1 MNDTPRGGAL
11 SPEPGPN
18 GAAVP
23 AAALDPAGALGPAG
37 ASSGPAPQP
46 EAAGAT
52 AHPERPEYPGHSGQP
67 GGDGTDPGTAGPPVR
82 ARTLRRM
89 AGRPVTLVCL
99 GVLLLQLV
107 LALAA
112 PWIAPYDPAAPD
124 VVDKLQGPSA
134 DHWLGT
140 DDLGRDTLS
149 RLIYGTRTALLASA
163 ESVAIGLVLGVGLG
177 LFVGYRG
184 GWWDRIGMRIADVM
198 QSIPAL
204 LLALA
209 LVAVLGNG
217 LGNAMLAVG
226 LIFAVSFMRITR
238 AVVLAEREKLY
249 VDAARVLG
257 LRSSGIM
264 LRQVLPNVSPPL
276 IVQASI
282 ALGTALLIEA
292 TLSFLGVG
300 IDSTQVSWGAMLD
313 ASRQHVADHPLL
325 AILPGVAITLSV
337 LVFNL
342 LGDGLRDAGSPRS
355 GARTRPRARAVAA
368 APADGGRA
376 SAPEDALLRVDG
388 LTVTDA
394 GGAELVSDVSF
405 HIRRGET
412 FGLVGESGCG
422 KSVTAAAILGLLPGG
437 VGIRSGSL
445 RLGDTELAGLR
456 GESLRQVRGRRIGMV
471 FQDPGSA
478 LSPVHTV
485 GRQLTDAI
493 RAHSDLTRAQA
504 TERAAELLS
513 LVGVPNPRER
523 LRDYPHQFSGGMAQR
538 VVIAGALACDPELL
552 IADEPTTALDVTIQA
567 QVLDLL
573 ADLRERF
580 SMSLLLI
587 THDLGVVADSCD
599 RIAVMYAGQ
608 IVEQRSVTDAF
619 AAPGHPYT
627 EALLAAVPHSDT
639 DGEPLATIPGRVP
652 PAWAWPA
659 GCRFHPRCP
668 YATDP
673 CRTGAVPVDSGG
685 VRCVRAPELDLAG
698 AR

>member
-1 MNDTPRGGAL
+1 MTDTPRTA
-11 SPEPGPN
+11 
-18 GAAVP
+18 GAAAVTAS
-23 AAALDPAGALGPAG
+23 AAATEPV
-37 ASSGPAPQP
+37 P
-46 EAAGAT
+46 EAT
-52 AHPERPEYPGHSGQP
+52 APRV
-67 GGDGTDPGTAGPPVR
+67 T

-89 AGRPVTLVCL
+89 LRQPVTVVCL
-99 GVLLLQLV
+99 GLLLLQV
-107 LALAA
+107 AIAVAA
-112 PWIAPYDPAAPD
+112 PLIAPHDPAAPD
-124 VVDKLQGPSA
+124 VANKLQGPSGE
-134 DHWLGT
+134 HWLGT

-149 RLIYGTRTALLASA
+149 RLMYGTRTALLASS

-177 LFVGYRG
+177 LLVGYRG
-184 GWWDRIGMRIADVM
+184 GWWDRIGMRIADVL

-257 LRSSGIM
+257 LRPSGIM

-313 ASRQHVADHPLL
+313 ASRQHVSEHPLL
-325 AILPGVAITLSV
+325 AILPGAAITLSV

-355 GARTRPRARAVAA
+355 TARTGARRRKPAGPVTVVPRASAA
-368 APADGGRA
+368 APADV
-376 SAPEDALLRVDG
+376 LLRVDG

-394 GGAELVSDVSF
+394 DGARLVSDVSF

-422 KSVTAAAILGLLPGG
+422 KSVTASAILGLLPRG
-437 VGIRSGSL
+437 VGVESGSI
-445 RLGDTELAGLR
+445 RLQDTELAGLE
-456 GESLRQVRGRRIGMV
+456 GERLRRIRGRRIGMV

-493 RAHSDLTRAQA
+493 RAHTDLNRERA
-504 TERAAELLS
+504 TERAAELLA

-573 ADLRERF
+573 ASLRERLD
-580 SMSLLLI
+580 MSLLLI

-608 IVEQRSVTDAF
+608 IVEQRTVGDAF
-619 AAPGHPYT
+619 AAPRHPYT
-627 EALLAAVPHSDT
+627 EALLAAVPH
-639 DGEPLATIPGRVP
+639 GESGGGPLATIPGRVP
-652 PAWAWPA
+652 PAWAWPE

-668 YATDP
+668 YATAG
-673 CRTGAVPVDSGG
+673 CRTGAVPIDADG
-685 VRCVRAPELDLAG
+685 VRCLRAGELDLAG
-698 AR
+698 VR

>member
-1 MNDTPRGGAL
+1 MSTPRARAGTFRRL
-11 SPEPGPN
+11 LRQPITVICL
-18 GAAVP
+18 AV
-23 AAALDPAGALGPAG
+23 LG
-37 ASSGPAPQP
+37 
-46 EAAGAT
+46 
-52 AHPERPEYPGHSGQP
+52 
-67 GGDGTDPGTAGPPVR
+67 
-82 ARTLRRM
+82 
-89 AGRPVTLVCL
+89 
-99 GVLLLQLV
+99 LQV
-107 LALAA
+107 VVALAA
-112 PWIAPYDPAAPD
+112 PLIAPYGPSEPNVA
-124 VVDKLQGPSA
+124 DKLQGPGA
-134 DHWLGT
+134 NHLLGT

-149 RLIYGTRTALLASA
+149 RLIYGTRTALLASG

-177 LFVGYRG
+177 LLVGYRG
-184 GWWDRIGMRIADVM
+184 GWWDRIGMRVADVM

-257 LRSSGIM
+257 LRPVSVM
-264 LRQVLPNVSPPL
+264 FRQVLPNVSPPL

-300 IDSTQVSWGAMLD
+300 VDASQVSWGAMLD
-313 ASRQHVADHPLL
+313 ASRQHVAEHPLL
-325 AILPGVAITLSV
+325 AILPGAAITLSV

-355 GARTRPRARAVAA
+355 AGATRPRKATATADGPGPGALPA
-368 APADGGRA
+368 APAPE
-376 SAPEDALLRVDG
+376 APSDALLRVDG
-388 LTVTDA
+388 LTVTDP
-394 GGAELVSDVSF
+394 GGAQLVSDVTF
-405 HIRRGET
+405 HINRGET

-422 KSVTAAAILGLLPGG
+422 KSITAAAILGLLPKG
-437 VGIRSGSL
+437 VTVAAGSM
-445 RLGDTELAGLR
+445 RLGDTELTGLG
-456 GESLRQVRGRRIGMV
+456 GEKLRRIRGGRVGMV

-493 RAHSDLTRAQA
+493 RAHSDLNRAQA
-504 TERAAELLS
+504 TERAAELLR
-513 LVGVPNPRER
+513 LVGVPAPRQR
-523 LRDYPHQFSGGMAQR
+523 LKDYPHQFSGGMAQR

-573 ADLRERF
+573 ASLRESL

-608 IVEQRSVTDAF
+608 IAEQRTVHDAF
-619 AAPGHPYT
+619 ARPRHPYT
-627 EALLAAVPHSDT
+627 EALLAAVPHHGPGD
-639 DGEPLATIPGRVP
+639 EPLATIPGRVP
-652 PAWAWPA
+652 PAWDWPQ

-668 YATDP
+668 YATDG
-673 CRTGAVPVDSGG
+673 CRTTPVPIDADG
-685 VRCVRAPELDLAG
+685 VRCLRAVELDLAG

>member
-1 MNDTPRGGAL
+1 MSTQQAR
-11 SPEPGPN
+11 
-18 GAAVP
+18 
-23 AAALDPAGALGPAG
+23 AGTFRRLLRQPLTLFCLAFLGL
-37 ASSGPAPQP
+37 Q
-46 EAAGAT
+46 
-52 AHPERPEYPGHSGQP
+52 
-67 GGDGTDPGTAGPPVR
+67 V
-82 ARTLRRM
+82 
-89 AGRPVTLVCL
+89 LV
-99 GVLLLQLV
+99 
-107 LALAA
+107 ALAA
-112 PWIAPYDPAAPD
+112 PLIAPYGPTELSVA
-124 VVDKLQGPSA
+124 DKLQGPSA

-149 RLIYGTRTALLASA
+149 RLIYGTRTALLASG
-163 ESVAIGLVLGVGLG
+163 ESVAIGLLLGVSLG

-184 GWWDRIGMRIADVM
+184 GWWDRIGMRVADVM

-226 LIFAVSFMRITR
+226 FIFAVSFMRITR

-257 LRSSGIM
+257 LRPVLVM
-264 LRQVLPNVSPPL
+264 FRQVLPNVSPPL

-300 IDSTQVSWGAMLD
+300 VDTSQVSWGAMLD
-313 ASRQHVADHPLL
+313 ASRQHVAEHPLL
-325 AILPGVAITLSV
+325 AILPGLAITLSV

-355 GARTRPRARAVAA
+355 AGSARPAKETTPDTTTVTETGDPTGIGPAALTDLTADPATPAADPDQGEPRPALTKAPARAAVTAPA
-368 APADGGRA
+368 APA
-376 SAPEDALLRVDG
+376 DALLRVDG
-388 LTVTDA
+388 LTVTDP
-394 GGAELVSDVSF
+394 GGAQLVSDVTF
-405 HIRRGET
+405 HINRGET

-422 KSVTAAAILGLLPGG
+422 KSITASAILGLLPRG
-437 VGIRSGSL
+437 VTVASGSI
-445 RLGDTELAGLR
+445 RLQDTELAGLT
-456 GESLRQVRGRRIGMV
+456 GEPLRRVRGGRIGMV

-493 RAHSDLTRAQA
+493 RAHSDLNSAQA
-504 TERAAELLS
+504 TERAAELLG
-513 LVGVPNPRER
+513 LVGVPAPRQR
-523 LRDYPHQFSGGMAQR
+523 LKDYPHQFSGGMAQR

-573 ADLRERF
+573 ASLRERL

-608 IVEQRSVTDAF
+608 IAEQRTVHDAF
-619 AAPGHPYT
+619 ARPRHPYT
-627 EALLAAVPHSDT
+627 EALLAAVPHHGAGD
-639 DGEPLATIPGRVP
+639 EPLATIPGRVP
-652 PAWAWPA
+652 PAWDWPR
-659 GCRFHPRCP
+659 GCRFNPRCS
-668 YATDP
+668 YATDS
-673 CRTGAVPVDSGG
+673 CRTTPVPIDIDG
-685 VRCVRAPELDLAG
+685 VRCLRASELHLAG

>member
-1 MNDTPRGGAL
+1 MSDTTPGA
-11 SPEPGPN
+11 
-18 GAAVP
+18 GAVEAAAAP
-23 AAALDPAGALGPAG
+23 AAL
-37 ASSGPAPQP
+37 
-46 EAAGAT
+46 
-52 AHPERPEYPGHSGQP
+52 
-67 GGDGTDPGTAGPPVR
+67 PGTEAEPRVR
-82 ARTLRRM
+82 GRALRRM
-89 AGRPVTLVCL
+89 IRQPVTLVCL
-99 GVLLLQLV
+99 ALLALQIAV
-107 LALAA
+107 ALAA
-112 PWIAPYDPAAPD
+112 PLIAPYDPAQPD
-124 VVDKLQGPSA
+124 VRNKLQGPSA
-134 DHWLGT
+134 DHLLGT

-149 RLIYGTRTALLASA
+149 RLIHGTRTALLASS
-163 ESVAIGLVLGVGLG
+163 ESVAVGLVLGVGLG
-177 LFVGYRG
+177 LLVGYRG
-184 GWWDRIGMRIADVM
+184 GWWDRIGMRVADVM

-264 LRQVLPNVSPPL
+264 LRQVLPNVSPPI

-300 IDSTQVSWGAMLD
+300 IDTSQVSWGAMLD
-313 ASRQHVADHPLL
+313 ASRQHVAEHPLL
-325 AILPGVAITLSV
+325 AILPGAAITLTV

-342 LGDGLRDAGSPRS
+342 LGDGLRDASSPRS
-355 GARTRPRARAVAA
+355 ADTPRRAGPAVEL
-368 APADGGRA
+368 PADP
-376 SAPEDALLRVDG
+376 APKVPADALLRVEG

-394 GGAELVSDVSF
+394 GGAQLVSGVSF
-405 HIRRGET
+405 HIKRGET

-422 KSVTAAAILGLLPGG
+422 KSITASAVLGLLPRG
-437 VGIRSGSL
+437 VTVRSGSI
-445 RLGDTELAGLR
+445 RLDGAELGGLT
-456 GESLRQVRGRRIGMV
+456 GEELRQVRGRRVGMV

-485 GRQLTDAI
+485 GRQLTDAV
-493 RAHSDLTRAQA
+493 RAHSTLSRKEAA
-504 TERAAELLS
+504 ERAAELLE
-513 LVGVPNPRER
+513 LVGVPDPRER
-523 LRDYPHQFSGGMAQR
+523 LKDYPHQFSGGMAQR

-573 ADLRERF
+573 ASLRERLN
-580 SMSLLLI
+580 MSLLII

-599 RIAVMYAGQ
+599 RVAVMYAGQ
-608 IVEQRSVTDAF
+608 IVEERTVADAF
-619 AAPGHPYT
+619 AAPRHPYT
-627 EALLAAVPHSDT
+627 EALLAAVPHAGT
-639 DGEPLATIPGRVP
+639 DGEPLPTIPGRVP
-652 PAWAWPA
+652 PAWAWPQ

-668 YATDP
+668 YATEE
-673 CRTGAVPVDSGG
+673 CRSGAVAIDADGA
-685 VRCVRAPELDLAG
+685 RCLRAAELDLAG

>member
-1 MNDTPRGGAL
+1 MSTHQAR
-11 SPEPGPN
+11 
-18 GAAVP
+18 
-23 AAALDPAGALGPAG
+23 AG
-37 ASSGPAPQP
+37 
-46 EAAGAT
+46 
-52 AHPERPEYPGHSGQP
+52 
-67 GGDGTDPGTAGPPVR
+67 
-82 ARTLRRM
+82 TLQRLLRQ
-89 AGRPVTLVCL
+89 PVTLICL
-99 GVLLLQLV
+99 AFLGLQIAI
-107 LALAA
+107 ALAA
-112 PWIAPYDPAAPD
+112 PLIAPYGPNELSVA
-124 VVDKLQGPSA
+124 DKLQGPSA
-134 DHWLGT
+134 DHLLGT
-140 DDLGRDTLS
+140 DDLGRDSLS
-149 RLIYGTRTALLASA
+149 RLIYGTRTALLASG

-177 LFVGYRG
+177 IFVGYRG

-217 LGNAMLAVG
+217 LTNAMLAVG

-257 LRSSGIM
+257 LRPASVM
-264 LRQVLPNVSPPL
+264 FRQILPNVSPPL

-300 IDSTQVSWGAMLD
+300 VDTTAVSWGAMLD
-313 ASRQHVADHPLL
+313 ASRQHVAEHPLL
-325 AILPGVAITLSV
+325 AILPGAAITLSV

-355 GARTRPRARAVAA
+355 AGAARPRKPTTAA
-368 APADGGRA
+368 AEPTATGPGDPTGTGPAAVTHLTADPVRPA
-376 SAPEDALLRVDG
+376 VDAPGAPAPDTAATSGPLAKGPVRLVAREPEPAPADALLRIDG
-388 LTVTDA
+388 LTVTDP
-394 GGAELVSDVSF
+394 GGAQLVSDVSF
-405 HIRRGET
+405 HINRGET

-422 KSVTAAAILGLLPGG
+422 KSITASAILGLLPRG
-437 VGIRSGSL
+437 VTVAAGSIRL
-445 RLGDTELAGLR
+445 QDTELAGLG
-456 GESLRQVRGRRIGMV
+456 GEKLRRVRGGRIGMV

-504 TERAAELLS
+504 VERAAELLN
-513 LVGVPNPRER
+513 LVGVPAPRER
-523 LRDYPHQFSGGMAQR
+523 LKDYPHQFSGGMAQR

-573 ADLRERF
+573 VSLRERL

-608 IVEQRSVTDAF
+608 IAEQRTVRDAF
-619 AAPGHPYT
+619 AQPRHPYT
-627 EALLAAVPHSDT
+627 EALLAAVPHHGAGD
-639 DGEPLATIPGRVP
+639 EPLATIPGRVP
-652 PAWAWPA
+652 PAWDWPR
-659 GCRFHPRCP
+659 GCRFNPRCS
-668 YATDP
+668 YATDS
-673 CRTGAVPVDSGG
+673 CRTTPVPIDIDG
-685 VRCVRAPELDLAG
+685 VRCLRASELHLAG

>member
-1 MNDTPRGGAL
+1 MNDNPREGTLQSSAVLTEQTDPADVPVAGG
-11 SPEPGPN
+11 PGD
-18 GAAVP
+18 AAE
-23 AAALDPAGALGPAG
+23 AAAPRVKG
-37 ASSGPAPQP
+37 
-46 EAAGAT
+46 
-52 AHPERPEYPGHSGQP
+52 
-67 GGDGTDPGTAGPPVR
+67 
-82 ARTLRRM
+82 RTLRRM
-89 AGRPVTLVCL
+89 LRQPVTLFCITM
-99 GVLLLQLV
+99 LLLQV
-107 LALAA
+107 ILAFAA
-112 PWIAPYDPAAPD
+112 PWIAPYDPAAPN
-124 VVDKLQGPSA
+124 VQNKLQGPSG

-140 DDLGRDTLS
+140 DDLGRDSLS

-177 LFVGYRG
+177 VFVGYRG

-209 LVAVLGNG
+209 LVAVLGSG

-264 LRQVLPNVSPPL
+264 LRQVLPNVSPPI

-300 IDSTQVSWGAMLD
+300 IDATQVSWGAMLD
-313 ASRQHVADHPLL
+313 ASRQHVSEHPLL
-325 AILPGVAITLSV
+325 AILPGAAITLSV

-355 GARTRPRARAVAA
+355 APRAGSGKKKALPIVSTPVAA
-368 APADGGRA
+368 PD
-376 SAPEDALLRVDG
+376 DALLRVDG
-388 LTVTDA
+388 LTVTDRN
-394 GGAELVSDVSF
+394 GAQLVSDVSF
-405 HIRRGET
+405 HIKRGET
-412 FGLVGESGCG
+412 FGVVGESGCG
-422 KSVTAAAILGLLPGG
+422 KSITAAAILGLLPKGVTVAGG
-437 VGIRSGSL
+437 SIRLEDS
-445 RLGDTELAGLR
+445 EIAGLS
-456 GESLRQVRGRRIGMV
+456 GERLRQVRGKRIGMV

-493 RAHSDLTRAQA
+493 RAHSGLSKDEA
-504 TERAAELLS
+504 TERAAELLA
-513 LVGVPNPRER
+513 LVGVPNPQER
-523 LRDYPHQFSGGMAQR
+523 LKDYPHQFSGGMAQR

-573 ADLRERF
+573 ASLRERLQ
-580 SMSLLLI
+580 MSLLII
-587 THDLGVVADSCD
+587 THDLGVVADTCD
-599 RIAVMYAGQ
+599 RVAVMYAGQ
-608 IVEQRSVTDAF
+608 IVEQRTVKDAF
-619 AAPGHPYT
+619 AEPKHPYT
-627 EALLAAVPHSDT
+627 EALLAAVPHSET

-652 PAWAWPA
+652 PAWAWPQ

-668 YATDP
+668 YATDN
-673 CRTGAVPVDSGG
+673 CRTGSVPADADG
-685 VRCVRAPELDLAG
+685 VRCLRVTELELAG

>member
-1 MNDTPRGGAL
+1 MTDTPRGTAAAPGGAPA
-11 SPEPGPN
+11 SPVL
-18 GAAVP
+18 AS
-23 AAALDPAGALGPAG
+23 AAALTGQAGPATG
-37 ASSGPAPQP
+37 AEDSG
-46 EAAGAT
+46 
-52 AHPERPEYPGHSGQP
+52 
-67 GGDGTDPGTAGPPVR
+67 AGPRVR

-89 AGRPVTLVCL
+89 VRQPITLICL
-99 GVLLLQLV
+99 ALLLLQIAV
-107 LALAA
+107 ALAA
-112 PWIAPYDPAAPD
+112 PLIAPYDPAAPD
-124 VVDKLQGPSA
+124 VANKLQGPGA
-134 DHWLGT
+134 EHWLGT

-149 RLIYGTRTALLASA
+149 RLLYGTRTALLASA
-163 ESVAIGLVLGVGLG
+163 ESVVIGLVLGVGLG
-177 LFVGYRG
+177 VLVGYRG

-300 IDSTQVSWGAMLD
+300 IDASQVSWGAMLD
-313 ASRQHVADHPLL
+313 ASRQHVSEHPLL
-325 AILPGVAITLSV
+325 AILPGAAITLSV

-355 GARTRPRARAVAA
+355 SGGKRARGAVAA
-368 APADGGRA
+368 APAMVRA
-376 SAPEDALLRVDG
+376 DRAPAPSDALLRVDG
-388 LTVTDA
+388 VTVTDA
-394 GGAELVSDVSF
+394 NGAQLVSGVSF
-405 HIRRGET
+405 HINPGET

-422 KSVTAAAILGLLPGG
+422 KSITASAILGLLPRG
-437 VGIRSGSL
+437 VAVESGSI
-445 RLGDTELAGLR
+445 RLGETELAGLG
-456 GESLRQVRGRRIGMV
+456 GEALRQVRGRRIGMV

-485 GRQLTDAI
+485 GRQLTDAV
-493 RAHSDLTRAQA
+493 RAHSGLSRAA
-504 TERAAELLS
+504 AGERAAELLA

-523 LRDYPHQFSGGMAQR
+523 LKDYPHQFSGGMAQR

-573 ADLRERF
+573 ASLRERLG
-580 SMSLLLI
+580 MSLLLI

-608 IVEQRSVTDAF
+608 IVEERTVADAF
-619 AAPGHPYT
+619 AAPRHPYT
-627 EALLAAVPHSDT
+627 EALLAAVPHGGT

-652 PAWAWPA
+652 PAWAWPR

-668 YATDP
+668 YATDG
-673 CRTGAVPVDSGG
+673 CRTGTVPMDSGG
-685 VRCVRAPELDLAG
+685 ARCLRASELDLAG

>member
-1 MNDTPRGGAL
+1 MTEMP
-11 SPEPGPN
+11 P
-18 GAAVP
+18 
-23 AAALDPAGALGPAG
+23 
-37 ASSGPAPQP
+37 SGAPQSTATLT
-46 EAAGAT
+46 EKADVATGADSFAAE
-52 AHPERPEYPGHSGQP
+52 PR
-67 GGDGTDPGTAGPPVR
+67 VR

-89 AGRPVTLVCL
+89 LRQPVTLFCL
-99 GVLLLQLV
+99 AMLLLQV
-107 LALAA
+107 VVAVAA
-112 PWIAPYDPAAPD
+112 PLLAPYDPAAPD
-124 VVDKLQGPSA
+124 VQNKLQGPSG

-149 RLIYGTRTALLASA
+149 RLLYGTRTALLASG

-184 GWWDRIGMRIADVM
+184 GWWDRIGMRVADVM

-257 LRSSGIM
+257 LRSSGVM

-300 IDSTQVSWGAMLD
+300 IDASQVSWGAMLD
-313 ASRQHVADHPLL
+313 ASRQHVAEHPLL
-325 AILPGVAITLSV
+325 AILPGAAITLSV

-355 GARTRPRARAVAA
+355 ADNRRPRQPVTSA
-368 APADGGRA
+368 APAPVNA
-376 SAPEDALLRVDG
+376 VLPAPADALLRVEG

-405 HIRRGET
+405 HIKRGET

-422 KSVTAAAILGLLPGG
+422 KSITASAVLGLLPRG
-437 VGIRSGSL
+437 VSIASGSI
-445 RLGDTELAGLR
+445 RLQDTELAGLG
-456 GESLRQVRGRRIGMV
+456 GEELRQIRGRRIGMV

-493 RAHSDLTRAQA
+493 RAHSELSKDEA
-504 TERAAELLS
+504 TERAAELLD

-523 LRDYPHQFSGGMAQR
+523 LKDYPHQFSGGMAQR

-573 ADLRERF
+573 ASLRERL
-580 SMSLLLI
+580 SMSLLII

-608 IVEQRSVTDAF
+608 IVEQRTVTDAF
-619 AAPGHPYT
+619 AAPRHPYT
-627 EALLAAVPHSDT
+627 EALLAAVPHSET
-639 DGEPLATIPGRVP
+639 DGRPLATIPGRVP
-652 PAWAWPA
+652 PAWAWPG
-659 GCRFHPRCP
+659 GCRFNPRCS
-668 YATDP
+668 YATDS
-673 CRTGAVPVDSGG
+673 CRTEAVPLDADG
-685 VRCVRAPELDLAG
+685 VRCLRVSELDLAG

>member
-1 MNDTPRGGAL
+1 MSTHQAR
-11 SPEPGPN
+11 
-18 GAAVP
+18 
-23 AAALDPAGALGPAG
+23 AGTFSRL
-37 ASSGPAPQP
+37 
-46 EAAGAT
+46 
-52 AHPERPEYPGHSGQP
+52 
-67 GGDGTDPGTAGPPVR
+67 
-82 ARTLRRM
+82 LRQ
-89 AGRPVTLVCL
+89 PVTVICL
-99 GVLLLQLV
+99 AFLALQIT

-112 PWIAPYDPAAPD
+112 PLIAPYGPTEISVA
-124 VVDKLQGPSA
+124 DKLQGPSA
-134 DHWLGT
+134 DHLLGT
-140 DDLGRDTLS
+140 DDLGRDTLT
-149 RLIYGTRTALLASA
+149 RLIYGTRTALLASG

-257 LRSSGIM
+257 LRPLSIM
-264 LRQVLPNVSPPL
+264 FRQVLPNVSPPL

-300 IDSTQVSWGAMLD
+300 VDTTAVSWGAMLD
-313 ASRQHVADHPLL
+313 ASRQHVAEHPLL
-325 AILPGVAITLSV
+325 AILPGAAITLSV

-355 GARTRPRARAVAA
+355 AGATRPGRSK
-368 APADGGRA
+368 APAGTTVPAGPGDPTGIGPAALTDLAPANTPAEPAADGPVTDGPAKATATVTDRPTA
-376 SAPEDALLRVDG
+376 EAVPATATATALTTVRGPAPAPADALLRLDG

-394 GGAELVSDVSF
+394 GGAQLVSGVSF
-405 HIRRGET
+405 HINRGET

-422 KSVTAAAILGLLPGG
+422 KSITASAILGLLPRG
-437 VGIRSGSL
+437 VTVASGSI
-445 RLGDTELAGLR
+445 RLQDTELAGLR
-456 GESLRQVRGRRIGMV
+456 GEKLRRVRGGRVGMV

-493 RAHSDLTRAQA
+493 RAHSDLNRNQA
-504 TERAAELLS
+504 TERAAELLN
-513 LVGVPNPRER
+513 LVGVPAPRER
-523 LRDYPHQFSGGMAQR
+523 LKDYPHQFSGGMAQR

-573 ADLRERF
+573 AGLRERL

-608 IVEQRSVTDAF
+608 IAEQRTVRDAF
-619 AAPGHPYT
+619 ATPRHPYT
-627 EALLAAVPHSDT
+627 EALLAAVPHHGNGD
-639 DGEPLATIPGRVP
+639 EPLATIPGRVP
-652 PAWAWPA
+652 PAWDWPQ

-668 YATDP
+668 YATDA
-673 CRTGAVPVDSGG
+673 CRTTPVPVDIDG
-685 VRCVRAPELDLAG
+685 VRCLRASELDLAG

>member
-1 MNDTPRGGAL
+1 MSDTPRGEGASTAPVPATGAVSAAQGGPDDAL
-11 SPEPGPN
+11 S
-18 GAAVP
+18 
-23 AAALDPAGALGPAG
+23 
-37 ASSGPAPQP
+37 
-46 EAAGAT
+46 
-52 AHPERPEYPGHSGQP
+52 
-67 GGDGTDPGTAGPPVR
+67 GGSPMRG
-82 ARTLRRM
+82 RTLRRM
-89 AGRPVTLVCL
+89 LRQPVTLFCL
-99 GVLLLQLV
+99 AILV
-107 LALAA
+107 LQVAVAFAA

-124 VVDKLQGPSA
+124 VQSKLQGPSA

-149 RLIYGTRTALLASA
+149 RLIYGTRTALLASS
-163 ESVAIGLVLGVGLG
+163 ESVAIGLVLGVSIG

-184 GWWDRIGMRIADVM
+184 GWWDRIGMRVADVM

-264 LRQVLPNVSPPL
+264 FRQVLPNVSPPL

-300 IDSTQVSWGAMLD
+300 IDATQVSWGAMLD

-325 AILPGVAITLSV
+325 AILPGAAITLSV

-355 GARTRPRARAVAA
+355 TGGNRPRKPAPVVKPVSVPQTP
-368 APADGGRA
+368 APA
-376 SAPEDALLRVDG
+376 DALLRVEG

-394 GGAELVSDVSF
+394 NGAELVSDVSF
-405 HIRRGET
+405 HIKRGET

-422 KSVTAAAILGLLPGG
+422 KSITASTILGLLPKG
-437 VGIRSGSL
+437 VSVESGSV
-445 RLGDTELAGLR
+445 RLQDTELAGLT
-456 GESLRQVRGRRIGMV
+456 GEALRQVRGRRIGMV

-493 RAHSDLTRAQA
+493 RAHTDLTKAQA
-504 TERAAELLS
+504 TERAAELLT
-513 LVGVPNPRER
+513 LVGVPNAEER

-573 ADLRERF
+573 ASLRERL
-580 SMSLLLI
+580 SMSLLII

-608 IVEQRSVTDAF
+608 IVEQRTVTDAF
-619 AAPGHPYT
+619 AQPRHPYT
-627 EALLAAVPHSDT
+627 EALLAAVPHSET

-652 PAWAWPA
+652 PAWAWPQ
-659 GCRFHPRCP
+659 GCRFNPRCS
-668 YATDP
+668 YATDR
-673 CRTGAVPVDSGG
+673 CRTDAVPIDTDG
-685 VRCVRAPELDLAG
+685 VRCLRAPELDLAG